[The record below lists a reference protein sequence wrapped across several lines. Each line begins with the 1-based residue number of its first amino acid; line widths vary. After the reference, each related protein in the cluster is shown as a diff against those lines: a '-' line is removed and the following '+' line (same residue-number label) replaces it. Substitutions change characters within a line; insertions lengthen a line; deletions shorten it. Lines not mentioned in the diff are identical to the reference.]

1 MLTYDLTKN
10 SKPLYENLYR
20 CIKNDILNKV
30 IAANE
35 KLPSKRKFASH
46 LGISVITI
54 ENAYSQLLA
63 EGYIHSFPKKGYF
76 VSESIAFPESQN
88 TLQKK
93 EVSLKKETALPFALN
108 NIKYDLTSASLINN
122 LFPFS
127 VWSKLM
133 RQVISEQGPKLLKKE
148 ENIGSLALRAAISKH
163 LLNFS
168 GISVNPSQIIVG
180 AGTEYL
186 YTLLIQL
193 FGLDNTFGLED
204 PGYKKIGKI
213 YASNHIK
220 TEYIPLDKD
229 GLNLEELKKSSV
241 NIVHISPAHHFP
253 TGIVLPIK
261 RRLNLL
267 KWANES
273 PDRFIIEDDYDSEFR
288 FKGKPIQPLQSIDTN
303 DKVIYM
309 NTFSQSIAPSIRIS
323 YMIMPLPILELYYQK
338 IGFYSS
344 TVSSFE
350 QYTLAKFISEGYYE
364 RHINRMK
371 NYYKRKRNA
380 IISTLKKSNIAKI
393 ATIEGNS
400 SGLNFLIKLDT
411 NLSDETLTKLALKK
425 GLKISF
431 LSEYYKHQENK
442 VEHIIVIN
450 YSGLE
455 EKDIPKIIEILETI
469 LA

>member
-1 MLTYDLTKN
+1 MLTYNLTKN
-10 SKPLYENLYR
+10 SRPLYENLYR

-30 IAANE
+30 LTANE

-63 EGYIHSFPKKGYF
+63 EGYIHSLPKKGYY
-76 VSESIAFPESQN
+76 VSESIDFPVLKNPHLKN
-88 TLQKK
+88 TLTKNKVKK
-93 EVSLKKETALPFALN
+93 NIPPDLK
-108 NIKYDLTSASLINN
+108 IKYDLTSASLINN

-148 ENIGSLALRAAISKH
+148 ENIGIKPLREAIAKH
-163 LLNFS
+163 LLTFS
-168 GISVNPSQIIVG
+168 GIEVDPSQIIVG

-229 GLNLEELKKSSV
+229 GMSLEALKKSKV

-253 TGIVLPIK
+253 TGIVFPIK

-273 PDRFIIEDDYDSEFR
+273 PSRFIIEDDYDSEFR

-303 DKVIYM
+303 NKVIYM

-323 YMIMPLPILELYYQK
+323 YMILPPPILKLYYQK

-371 NYYKRKRNA
+371 NYYKRKRNV
-380 IISTLKKSNIAKI
+380 IISALKKSSIAKI
-393 ATIEGNS
+393 ANIEENS
-400 SGLNFLIKLDT
+400 SGLNFLIKLKT
-411 NLSDETLTKLALKK
+411 ELSDEELKKQALQK
-425 GLKISF
+425 GLKISC
-431 LSEYYKHQENK
+431 LSEYYKYQENK
-442 VEHIIVIN
+442 IEHILVVN

-455 EKDIPKIIEILETI
+455 EKDLPKITEILETI
-469 LA
+469 LT

>member
-76 VSESIAFPESQN
+76 VSESIDFPETQN

-93 EVSLKKETALPFALN
+93 EVSLKKETELPFALN